1 LGGAGEGG
9 GGIRD
14 PWFGGCFVQRI
25 EMIVKLFQIVTPAPH
40 PLKQEI
46 CSATTLADD
55 AVLRREGQ
63 RGEGP
68 QRRRKTRG
76 FPRTEI

>member
-1 LGGAGEGG
+1 MKN
-9 GGIRD
+9 I
-14 PWFGGCFVQRI
+14 I
-25 EMIVKLFQIVTPAPH
+25 SIVTPDPH

-46 CSATTLADD
+46 CPATTLVDD

-76 FPRTEI
+76 FARTEI